1 MAEEKEEK
9 SLERAQKEAE
19 MVSDFAKDARNRR
32 EAKKI
37 ADKLETA
44 IEQSERKQEDSNSF
58 DSISTIEQQQEHA
71 IESLLD
77 ETKNNIKNATKE
89 AAKEIP
95 QWTHRF
101 GDIQEQTI
109 KTTREI
115 ADNYIESQK
124 EIINIYQSVWTT
136 YVENVNR
143 SWNYWWIS
151 PKGLAETYG
160 TVATGFADN
169 MVSATRLT
177 NNAISANLEVVRT
190 VLQRTKDSTKEFSRL
205 GVNTARLVNSASN
218 DMANLVYPR

>member
-19 MVSDFAKDARNRR
+19 LVSDFAKDARNRR

-44 IEQSERKQEDSNSF
+44 IEQSEIKQEDSNSF
-58 DSISTIEQQQEHA
+58 YSISTIEQQQEHA

-77 ETKNNIKNATKE
+77 ETKNNIRNATKE

-95 QWTHRF
+95 QWTQRL

-115 ADNYIESQK
+115 ADDYLESQNK
-124 EIINIYQSVWTT
+124 
-136 YVENVNR
+136 
-143 SWNYWWIS
+143 
-151 PKGLAETYG
+151 
-160 TVATGFADN
+160 
-169 MVSATRLT
+169 
-177 NNAISANLEVVRT
+177 
-190 VLQRTKDSTKEFSRL
+190 
-205 GVNTARLVNSASN
+205 
-218 DMANLVYPR
+218 

>member
-19 MVSDFAKDARNRR
+19 MVRDFAKDARNRK

-77 ETKNNIKNATKE
+77 ETKNNIRNATKE
-89 AAKEIP
+89 ATKEIP
-95 QWTHRF
+95 QWTQRL

-115 ADNYIESQK
+115 ADDYLESQK
-124 EIINIYQSVWTT
+124 QMISIYQSIWTPFL
-136 YVENVNR
+136 ENANSR
-143 SWNYWWIS
+143 FWNYYSLS
-151 PKGLAETYG
+151 PKGVAETFGSVISSSADY
-160 TVATGFADN
+160 VIAATK
-169 MVSATRLT
+169 LI
-177 NNAISANLEVVRT
+177 NNAFSTSMVQFSTA
-190 VLQRTKDSTKEFSRL
+190 LQQTKDNTKEFSRL
-205 GVNTARLVNSASN
+205 GVNTIKVFHKALN
-218 DMANLVYPR
+218 DSVTIGF

>member
-19 MVSDFAKDARNRR
+19 MVSDFAKDARNRK

-77 ETKNNIKNATKE
+77 ETKNNIRNATKE
-89 AAKEIP
+89 ATKEIP
-95 QWTHRF
+95 QWTQRL

-115 ADNYIESQK
+115 ADDYLESQK
-124 EIINIYQSVWTT
+124 QMISIYQSIWTPFL
-136 YVENVNR
+136 ENANSR
-143 SWNYWWIS
+143 FWNYYSLS
-151 PKGLAETYG
+151 PKGVAETFGSVVSSSADY
-160 TVATGFADN
+160 VIAATK
-169 MVSATRLT
+169 LI
-177 NNAISANLEVVRT
+177 NNAFST
-190 VLQRTKDSTKEFSRL
+190 SMVLFSTALQQTKDNTKEFSRL
-205 GVNTARLVNSASN
+205 GVNTIKVFHKASN
-218 DMANLVYPR
+218 DSVTIGF

>member
-1 MAEEKEEK
+1 MAEEKDEK

-44 IEQSERKQEDSNSF
+44 IEQSERKQENSNSF
-58 DSISTIEQQQEHA
+58 DSISTIEQQQENA

-77 ETKNNIKNATKE
+77 ETKNNIRNATKE

-95 QWTHRF
+95 QWTQRL

-115 ADNYIESQK
+115 ADDYLESQK
-124 EIINIYQSVWTT
+124 QMISIYQSIWTPFL
-136 YVENVNR
+136 ENANSR
-143 SWNYWWIS
+143 LWNYYSLS
-151 PKGLAETYG
+151 PKGVAETFG
-160 TVATGFADN
+160 SVVSSSTDNVIAATKL
-169 MVSATRLT
+169 V
-177 NNAISANLEVVRT
+177 NNAFSTIM
-190 VLQRTKDSTKEFSRL
+190 VLFSTALQQTKDNTKEFSRL
-205 GVNTARLVNSASN
+205 EVNAIKVFDKASN
-218 DMANLVYPR
+218 DSVTIGF

>member
-19 MVSDFAKDARNRR
+19 MVSDFAKDAKNRK

-77 ETKNNIKNATKE
+77 ETKNNIRNATKE
-89 AAKEIP
+89 ATKEIP
-95 QWTHRF
+95 QWTQRL

-115 ADNYIESQK
+115 ADDYLESQK
-124 EIINIYQSVWTT
+124 QMISIYQSIWTPFL
-136 YVENVNR
+136 ENANSR
-143 SWNYWWIS
+143 FWNYYSLS
-151 PKGLAETYG
+151 PKGVAETFG
-160 TVATGFADN
+160 SVVSSSADN
-169 MVSATRLT
+169 VIAATKLI
-177 NNAISANLEVVRT
+177 NNAFST
-190 VLQRTKDSTKEFSRL
+190 SMVLFSTALQQTKDNTKEFSRL
-205 GVNTARLVNSASN
+205 GVNTIKVFHKASN
-218 DMANLVYPR
+218 DSVTIGF

>member
-19 MVSDFAKDARNRR
+19 LVSDFAKDARNRR

-77 ETKNNIKNATKE
+77 ETKNNIRNATKE
-89 AAKEIP
+89 ATKEIP
-95 QWTHRF
+95 QWTQRL

-115 ADNYIESQK
+115 ADDYLESQK
-124 EIINIYQSVWTT
+124 QMISIYQSIWTPFL
-136 YVENVNR
+136 ENANSR
-143 SWNYWWIS
+143 FWNYFSLS
-151 PKGLAETYG
+151 PKGVAETFGSVISSSADY
-160 TVATGFADN
+160 VIAATKLINNEFSTS
-169 MVSATRLT
+169 MVLFSTA
-177 NNAISANLEVVRT
+177 
-190 VLQRTKDSTKEFSRL
+190 LQQTKDNTKEFSRL
-205 GVNTARLVNSASN
+205 GVNTIKVFHKASN
-218 DMANLVYPR
+218 DSVTIGF

>member
-19 MVSDFAKDARNRR
+19 MVSDFAKDARNRK

-77 ETKNNIKNATKE
+77 ETKNNIRNATKE
-89 AAKEIP
+89 ATKEIP
-95 QWTHRF
+95 QWTQRL

-115 ADNYIESQK
+115 ADDYLESQK
-124 EIINIYQSVWTT
+124 QMISIYQSIWTPFL
-136 YVENVNR
+136 ENANSR
-143 SWNYWWIS
+143 FWNYYSLS
-151 PKGLAETYG
+151 PKGVAETFGSVISSSADY
-160 TVATGFADN
+160 VIAATK
-169 MVSATRLT
+169 LI
-177 NNAISANLEVVRT
+177 NNAFST
-190 VLQRTKDSTKEFSRL
+190 SMVLFSTALQQTKDNTKEFSRL
-205 GVNTARLVNSASN
+205 GVNTIKVFHKASN
-218 DMANLVYPR
+218 DSVTIGF

>member
-19 MVSDFAKDARNRR
+19 MVSDFAKDARNRK

-77 ETKNNIKNATKE
+77 ETKNNIRNATKE

-95 QWTHRF
+95 QWTQRL

-115 ADNYIESQK
+115 ADDYLESQK
-124 EIINIYQSVWTT
+124 QMISIYQSIWTPFL
-136 YVENVNR
+136 ENANSR
-143 SWNYWWIS
+143 FWNYYSLS
-151 PKGLAETYG
+151 PKGVAETFGSVISSSADY
-160 TVATGFADN
+160 VIAATK
-169 MVSATRLT
+169 LI
-177 NNAISANLEVVRT
+177 NNAFST
-190 VLQRTKDSTKEFSRL
+190 SMVLFSTALQQTKDNTKEFSRL
-205 GVNTARLVNSASN
+205 GVNTIKVFHKASN
-218 DMANLVYPR
+218 DSVTIGF

>member
-19 MVSDFAKDARNRR
+19 MVSDFAKDARNRK

-77 ETKNNIKNATKE
+77 ETKNNIRNATKE
-89 AAKEIP
+89 ATKEIP
-95 QWTHRF
+95 QWTQRL

-115 ADNYIESQK
+115 ADDYLESQK
-124 EIINIYQSVWTT
+124 QMISIYQSIWTPFL
-136 YVENVNR
+136 ENANSR
-143 SWNYWWIS
+143 FWNYYSLS
-151 PKGLAETYG
+151 PKGVAETFGSVISSSADY
-160 TVATGFADN
+160 VIAATK
-169 MVSATRLT
+169 LI
-177 NNAISANLEVVRT
+177 NNAFST
-190 VLQRTKDSTKEFSRL
+190 SMVLFSTALQKTKDNTKEFSRL
-205 GVNTARLVNSASN
+205 GVNTIKVFHKASN
-218 DMANLVYPR
+218 DSVTIGF

>member
-19 MVSDFAKDARNRR
+19 MVSDFAKDVRNRK

-77 ETKNNIKNATKE
+77 ETKNNIRNATKE
-89 AAKEIP
+89 ATKEIP
-95 QWTHRF
+95 QWTQRL

-115 ADNYIESQK
+115 ADDYLESQK
-124 EIINIYQSVWTT
+124 QMISIYQSIWTPFL
-136 YVENVNR
+136 ENANSR
-143 SWNYWWIS
+143 FWNYYSLS
-151 PKGLAETYG
+151 PKGVAETFGSVISSSADY
-160 TVATGFADN
+160 VIAATK
-169 MVSATRLT
+169 LI
-177 NNAISANLEVVRT
+177 NNAFST
-190 VLQRTKDSTKEFSRL
+190 SMVLFSTALQQTKDNTKEFSRL
-205 GVNTARLVNSASN
+205 GVNTIKVFHKASN
-218 DMANLVYPR
+218 DSVTIGF

>member
-19 MVSDFAKDARNRR
+19 MVSDFAKDVRNRK

-77 ETKNNIKNATKE
+77 ETKNNIRNATKE
-89 AAKEIP
+89 ATKEIP
-95 QWTHRF
+95 QWTQRL

-115 ADNYIESQK
+115 ADDYLESQK
-124 EIINIYQSVWTT
+124 QMISIYQSIWTPFL
-136 YVENVNR
+136 ENANSR
-143 SWNYWWIS
+143 FWNYYSLS
-151 PKGLAETYG
+151 PKGVAETFGSVTSSSADY
-160 TVATGFADN
+160 VIAATK
-169 MVSATRLT
+169 LI
-177 NNAISANLEVVRT
+177 NNAFST
-190 VLQRTKDSTKEFSRL
+190 SMVLFSTALQQTKDNTKEFSRL
-205 GVNTARLVNSASN
+205 GVNTIKVFHKASN
-218 DMANLVYPR
+218 DSVTIGF

>member
-19 MVSDFAKDARNRR
+19 MVSDFAKDARNRK

-77 ETKNNIKNATKE
+77 ETKNNIRNATKE

-95 QWTHRF
+95 QWTQRL

-115 ADNYIESQK
+115 ADDYLESQK
-124 EIINIYQSVWTT
+124 QMISIYQSIWTPFL
-136 YVENVNR
+136 ENANSR
-143 SWNYWWIS
+143 FWNYYSLS
-151 PKGLAETYG
+151 PKGVAETFGSVVSSSADY
-160 TVATGFADN
+160 VIAATK
-169 MVSATRLT
+169 LI
-177 NNAISANLEVVRT
+177 NNAFST
-190 VLQRTKDSTKEFSRL
+190 SMVLFSTALQQTKDNTKEFSRL
-205 GVNTARLVNSASN
+205 GVNTIKVFYKASN
-218 DMANLVYPR
+218 DSVTIEF

>member
-19 MVSDFAKDARNRR
+19 MVSDLAKDARNRR

-77 ETKNNIKNATKE
+77 ETKNYIRQTTKE
-89 AAKEIP
+89 AQREIP
-95 QWTHRF
+95 QYTRMF
-101 GDIQEQTI
+101 GDIQEESI

-115 ADNYIESQK
+115 ADDYLESQK
-124 EIINIYQSVWTT
+124 QMISIYQSIWTPFL
-136 YVENVNR
+136 ENANSR
-143 SWNYWWIS
+143 FWNYYSLS
-151 PKGLAETYG
+151 PKGVAETFG
-160 TVATGFADN
+160 SVVSSSADN
-169 MVSATRLT
+169 VIAATKLINSAFSTSMVLFSTA
-177 NNAISANLEVVRT
+177 
-190 VLQRTKDSTKEFSRL
+190 LQQTKDNTKKFSRL
-205 GVNTARLVNSASN
+205 GVNTIKVFHKASN
-218 DMANLVYPR
+218 DSVTIGF

>member
-19 MVSDFAKDARNRR
+19 MVSDLAKDARNRR

-77 ETKNNIKNATKE
+77 ETKNNIRNATKE

-95 QWTHRF
+95 QWTQRV

-115 ADNYIESQK
+115 ADDYLESQK
-124 EIINIYQSVWTT
+124 QMISIYQSIWTPFL
-136 YVENVNR
+136 ENANSR
-143 SWNYWWIS
+143 FWNFYSLS
-151 PKGLAETYG
+151 PKGVAETFG
-160 TVATGFADN
+160 SVVSSSADN
-169 MVSATRLT
+169 VIAATKPINKALSTSMVLFGTA
-177 NNAISANLEVVRT
+177 
-190 VLQRTKDSTKEFSRL
+190 LQQTKD
-205 GVNTARLVNSASN
+205 NTRVFQTRSKC
-218 DMANLVYPR
+218 D

>member
-19 MVSDFAKDARNRR
+19 MVSDLAKDARNRR

-77 ETKNNIKNATKE
+77 ETKNYIRQSTKE
-89 AAKEIP
+89 AQREIP
-95 QWTHRF
+95 QYTRMF
-101 GDIQEQTI
+101 GDIQEESI

-115 ADNYIESQK
+115 ADDYLESQK
-124 EIINIYQSVWTT
+124 QMISIYQSIWTPFL
-136 YVENVNR
+136 ENANSR
-143 SWNYWWIS
+143 FWNYYSLS
-151 PKGLAETYG
+151 PKGVAETFG
-160 TVATGFADN
+160 SVVSSSADN
-169 MVSATRLT
+169 VIAATKLI
-177 NNAISANLEVVRT
+177 NNAFST
-190 VLQRTKDSTKEFSRL
+190 SMVLFSTALQQTKDNTKEFSRL
-205 GVNTARLVNSASN
+205 GVNAIKVFHKASN
-218 DMANLVYPR
+218 DNVTIGF

>member
-37 ADKLETA
+37 ANKLETA
-44 IEQSERKQEDSNSF
+44 IEQSEIKREDRDSF
-58 DSISTIEQQQEHA
+58 DSISTLEQQQEHA

-77 ETKNNIKNATKE
+77 ETKNNIRNTTKE

-95 QWTHRF
+95 QWIQRL

-115 ADNYIESQK
+115 ADDYLESQK
-124 EIINIYQSVWTT
+124 QMINIYQSVWTPFL
-136 YVENVNR
+136 ENANSR
-143 SWNYWWIS
+143 FWNYWTTS
-151 PKGLAETYG
+151 PKGVTETFG
-160 TVATGFADN
+160 SVLSNSADN
-169 MVSATRLT
+169 VIAGTKLMS
-177 NNAISANLEVVRT
+177 NAF
-190 VLQRTKDSTKEFSRL
+190 STSMELFRYSVTTDKR
-205 GVNTARLVNSASN
+205 
-218 DMANLVYPR
+218 

>member
-19 MVSDFAKDARNRR
+19 MVSDFAKDARNRK

-77 ETKNNIKNATKE
+77 ETKNNIRNATKE
-89 AAKEIP
+89 ATKEIP
-95 QWTHRF
+95 QWTQRL

-115 ADNYIESQK
+115 ADDYLESQK
-124 EIINIYQSVWTT
+124 QMISIYQSIWTPFL
-136 YVENVNR
+136 ENANSR
-143 SWNYWWIS
+143 FWNYYSLS
-151 PKGLAETYG
+151 PKGVAETFG
-160 TVATGFADN
+160 SVVSSSADN
-169 MVSATRLT
+169 VIAATKLI
-177 NNAISANLEVVRT
+177 NNAFST
-190 VLQRTKDSTKEFSRL
+190 SMVLFSTALQQTKDNTKEFSRL
-205 GVNTARLVNSASN
+205 GVNTIKVFHKASN
-218 DMANLVYPR
+218 DSVTIGF